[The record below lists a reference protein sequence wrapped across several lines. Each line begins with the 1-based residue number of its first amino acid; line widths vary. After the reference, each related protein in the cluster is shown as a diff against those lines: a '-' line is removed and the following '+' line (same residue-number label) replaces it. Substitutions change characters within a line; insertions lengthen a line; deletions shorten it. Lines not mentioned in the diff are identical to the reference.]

1 MEVRLLLK
9 HGSGVKAGCFRTA
22 SFTALKQRVF
32 FCFFL
37 NKTGVFIS
45 TNVTGSTERAAYRR
59 LHVIRVSDNSSEPR
73 PRPRE
78 GQQRLTAAAEAFG
91 DSRGERHVAKE
102 SAECGRIR

>member
-22 SFTALKQRVF
+22 SFTALKQCF
-32 FCFFL
+32 FFFL

-78 GQQRLTAAAEAFG
+78 GQQRLAAAAAEAFG
-91 DSRGERHVAKE
+91 DSREERHVAKE